1 MTEQNINIFV
11 KPNKYHNGK
20 IYTIRS
26 PHTDKYYIG
35 STCNTLSKRF
45 SQHNCQ
51 FSSSKIIIDYGDAYI
66 ELLENFKCE
75 NKNELNKREG
85 ELIRLHKEN
94 IVNYLIAGRSQKDY
108 NNDNKETINNYRR
121 NYGNQKINCPICN
134 IKISYDSLSRH
145 KKRKHIEK
153 NIE

>member
-1 MTEQNINIFV
+1 MTDQNI
-11 KPNKYHNGK
+11 NKYHNGK

-75 NKNELNKREG
+75 NKNELNRREG
-85 ELIRLHKEN
+85 ELIRTHKEN
-94 IVNYLIAGRSQKDY
+94 IVNFLIAGRTKTEY
-108 NNDNKETINNYRR
+108 YNDNKNIILEKIKQYQNDNKNKIKERKRQYYLKNNII
-121 NYGNQKINCPICN
+121 KDN
-134 IKISYDSLSRH
+134 II
-145 KKRKHIEK
+145 
-153 NIE
+153 